1 MIYTLGLKTIN
12 TNMMIGNSVII
23 PPHIDHVRLTEVYS
37 SLNRP
42 VAISAA
48 AIRTSARNLGPDI
61 IPHINAIIT
70 SNTNELPNHIS

>member
-1 MIYTLGLKTIN
+1 M
-12 TNMMIGNSVII
+12 
-23 PPHIDHVRLTEVYS
+23 PPHIDHVRLTELYS

-42 VAISAA
+42 VAASSA

-70 SNTNELPNHIS
+70 LSLINI